1 MLAFL
6 LVGCAP
12 GYLET
17 GGETESL
24 QTVWVLQEKTE
35 NPTGLL
41 LSNNRLPCTLNQ
53 SSDPTE
59 VLLETQAIEH
69 AYTKE
74 GSRLIWVPLFKEA
87 VPSEASLPVTAFY
100 FEVIESEVIWTDQFL
115 AGFKPTETRSETI
128 DGNLILSQEKQD
140 QWTGSLTL
148 NKGSILAEFHADTCV
163 LPDLFGILGLL
174 GVD

>member
-6 LVGCAP
+6 LMGCAP

-41 LSNNRLPCTLNQ
+41 LSNNRLPCNLNQ
-53 SSDPTE
+53 GSDPTE

-69 AYTKE
+69 VYTKE

-87 VPSEASLPVTAFY
+87 ITSEASLPVTALY
-100 FEVIESEVIWTDQFL
+100 FEVIESEAIWTDQFL

-128 DGNLILSQEKQD
+128 DGNLILSQEKQG
-140 QWTGSLTL
+140 QWTGTLTL
-148 NKGSILAEFHADTCV
+148 DKGSILAEFHARTCSV
-163 LPDLFGILGLL
+163 PDLFGILGLL